1 MSAAM
6 RAAFFSGSA
15 RVRIVLALGLLLGLA
30 VVAQARQASWPS
42 MARGVLG
49 GLALM
54 GGAGWWLRQERR
66 GARFQVEQPL
76 RVVSRMGLSPRCG
89 VALVEVEGSRYL
101 VAYGDSFAEIRRTR
115 TRACVPPRR
124 SLS

>member
-1 MSAAM
+1 M

-15 RVRIVLALGLLLGLA
+15 RARVALALGLLLGLA
-30 VVAQARQASWPS
+30 VVAQARQASLPS

-54 GGAGWWLRQERR
+54 GGAGWWLRRERR
-66 GARFQVEQPL
+66 GARFRVEEPL

-101 VAYGDSFAEIRRTR
+101 VAYGDSFAEIRPTR
-115 TRACVPPRR
+115 ARACVPPRR